1 MKKVAIF
8 MSDFHLGQK
17 NRLEEFHFDNEFAEL
32 LGRLSLQHEEDE
44 MDLVLLGDVI
54 DIWTTVIKAKEE
66 MAETIED
73 IDLYLPADSESEI
86 RRAELREAEKVVAIV
101 RNHPVFFEAIGR
113 FLVESPCQRQV
124 IYVPGNH
131 DHSMVSEKL
140 QGIVRKTILT
150 KNVRQLR
157 QNRYPNVSLAELAQR
172 IQFQDCYENDY
183 LEVYAEHGNQLTY
196 GGIFRYDDDN
206 RQSTFH
212 QFGSECPGYV
222 QFKTVSARGLRRAPK
237 LNGMLMGAFNPANW
251 LRLSIQLLIR
261 GYIRALLCLQRYRI
275 QYQLCG
281 DKPPQVKWAR
291 KRLPAD
297 WKTLLYLL
305 KARLFSDTHDEFG
318 EIIPRLFEEGD
329 DPTTMPLC
337 GHKLDATKISTVIL
351 GHSHGSKDID
361 VPGFKSLRY
370 YNTGSWILTQDGGR
384 ELVEQ
389 TWVTVTRELPVR
401 IHQLPDSIH
410 RKTRSTFGVRAMAF
424 DTFGNIVEFGNII
437 ELKCATSDLLTGFA
451 VGDRVIIEK
460 DEKGAISSI
469 LHDNPYS
476 RKVIDRQMVR
486 RRVELGKV
494 ADSPITTDGTP
505 LNPVLHSMKLRVGD
519 LVLFH
524 WNFGA
529 YLWRIAITHPFRDLP
544 RAVAGVVTGAVNRW
558 GTSSY
563 WNHIAMVF
571 GSPSERE
578 EGHHHNDPLIIE
590 SVPDS
595 GVGIHSPRHYL
606 EYPKE
611 WNFAVLRL
619 NSRHSPLLTT
629 WEDRRL
635 LRRITAGYLGA
646 AYDMETVVD
655 GTVKYVALSME
666 AKGRSALGG
675 VISGAALGFALCTAV
690 ALGLAVWHLYVG
702 WEAWQ
707 SQASVGWKTMG
718 VWGEEVFKTVTPD
731 WSDSVAGFL
740 GNVVLVLASTL
751 VSVLAVYIALYV
763 LRLITMV
770 WVIVTAAIGGVAG
783 FLIVPVMADIAD
795 GWTNKSIAQRIG
807 FVLVWFSPL
816 IVIYIFIYVIG
827 SPIEWLKPPSRKEW
841 KDGFQHLVILF
852 LFSALLT
859 ICFSG
864 TLAWLA
870 NPIVMWIGHGF
881 TWLGTLLDRL
891 RAMLGWRIPEKSEC
905 GSSTI
910 HSQFICSG
918 LLQDALVET
927 ARELNKD
934 VECVVVN
941 PDWKASQSRA
951 EQACV
956 FRNTLPKHFALAKGF
971 TWTYLYLDQTLT
983 RNPSPSHKAQAYT
996 AVFEDRTHVPR
1007 SALYAIKL
1015 GFAGAFMTIIGAA
1028 FSHYITPRVNSKF
1041 ADMNLTLNDLN
1052 EDQVKTFLLVLAVAA
1067 GIGAIWLAKKAAR
1080 DLAIDPGRRGRS
1092 LAIYGFLSGALA
1104 TAFGFAN
1111 LEMLSNIPGA
1121 WIVIQWVV
1129 VLGVSSAFVLLF

>member
-54 DIWTTVIKAKEE
+54 DIWTTVIKAEEE
-66 MAETIED
+66 MAETIKD

-86 RRAELREAEKVVAIV
+86 RRAELREAKKVVAIV
-101 RNHPVFFEAIGR
+101 RNHPVFFAAIGR
-113 FLVESPCQRQV
+113 FLVENPCKRQV

-150 KNVRQLR
+150 KNVRSLR

-206 RQSTFH
+206 CQSTFH

-251 LRLSIQLLIR
+251 LRLTIQLLIR
-261 GYIRALLCLQRYRI
+261 GYIRALVYLQRFRI

-281 DKPPQVKWAR
+281 DNPPQVKWAR

-337 GHKLDATKISTVIL
+337 GHKLDATQISTVIL

-370 YNTGSWILTQDGGR
+370 YNTGSWSLTQDGGR

-410 RKTRSTFGVRAMAF
+410 QKTRPTFGARAMAF

-451 VGDRVIIEK
+451 VGDQVLIEK

-469 LHDNPYS
+469 LHDNQYS
-476 RKVIDRQMVR
+476 RKIIDRQMVR

-529 YLWRIAITHPFRDLP
+529 YLWRIATTHPFRDLP
-544 RAVAGVVTGAVNRW
+544 QAVAGVVTGALNRW
-558 GTSSY
+558 GTSTY

-571 GSPSERE
+571 GSPSEKE

-595 GVGIHSPRHYL
+595 GVGIHTPRHYL
-606 EYPKE
+606 EYPAE

-619 NSRHSPLLTT
+619 NGPLLRT
-629 WEDRRL
+629 WEARRL

-646 AYDMETVVD
+646 VYDMETVVD

-675 VISGAALGFALCTAV
+675 VISGAALGVALCTAV
-690 ALGLAVWHLYVG
+690 ALVAVWHLYAG
-702 WEAWQ
+702 WEMWQ
-707 SQASVGWKTMG
+707 LQVSVGWKTIG
-718 VWGEEVFKTVTPD
+718 D
-731 WSDSVAGFL
+731 WVGKFSKETFDWFDDVASFV
-740 GNVVLVLASTL
+740 GNVVLMLASVL
-751 VSVLAVYIALYV
+751 VAVLAVYVAYYV

-807 FVLVWFSPL
+807 FVLVWFFPL
-816 IVIYIFIYVIG
+816 IAICIFIYVIK
-827 SPIEWLKPPSRKEW
+827 PDIEWLKPPSGKEW
-841 KDGFQHLVILF
+841 KDGFHYLVILF

-859 ICFSG
+859 VCFAG
-864 TLAWLA
+864 TAARLA
-870 NPIVMWIGHGF
+870 NPTVMWFGRCF
-881 TWLGTLLDRL
+881 AWLGTLLDRL
-891 RAMLGWRIPEKSEC
+891 RALLGWRIPEKSE
-905 GSSTI
+905 SHDSTL

-927 ARELNKD
+927 ARELNEDGKR
-934 VECVVVN
+934 VVVN
-941 PDWKASQSRA
+941 LDWKASQSRS
-951 EQACV
+951 EQARV
-956 FRNTLPKHFALAKGF
+956 FRNTLPKHFALSQKF

-983 RNPSPSHKAQAYT
+983 KKPSPSHKAQTYT
-996 AVFEDRTHVPR
+996 AVFEDRTHVSR

-1015 GFAGAFMTIIGAA
+1015 GFAGAFMTINGAA
-1028 FSHYITPRVNSKF
+1028 FSRYITPRVNSIF
-1041 ADMNLTLNDLN
+1041 ADMNLTLSDLN
-1052 EDQVKTFLLVLAVAA
+1052 ERQVKTFLLVLAVAA

-1080 DLAIDPGRRGRS
+1080 DLAIDPGHRGRS
-1092 LAIYGFLSGALA
+1092 LAIYGFLSGTLA
-1104 TAFGFAN
+1104 TAFGFAY
-1111 LEMLSNIPGA
+1111 LEILPNIPGA
-1121 WIVIQWVV
+1121 WRIIQGIVV
-1129 VLGVSSAFVLLF
+1129 VGVGSAFVLLF